1 MASVSLKVTSNDER
15 SPRRKVSFGAFLRN
29 AAYKLYTQANIEF
42 RGARS
47 RTDQDAIVMTARS
60 VVERFKQRGYL

>member
-29 AAYKLYTQANIEF
+29 AAYKLYTQATLNFVGRE
-42 RGARS
+42 AE
-47 RTDQDAIVMTARS
+47 RTRTP
-60 VVERFKQRGYL
+60 L